1 MPGMRE
7 HNLLT
12 QSVTSAVNE
21 SVMNGQH
28 SASNGNGNGNGHAHR
43 LSHTKRS
50 KSLAMNLLSKSL
62 EIDDDDEQESPP
74 ISRHTVTQI
83 PGPVPD
89 ASAIM
94 RSQSVRASHGS
105 RSQNNSPRFSQS
117 HAPPAL
123 RPVFRDSSS
132 SPHSSEQKEKEKERG
147 KRARFS
153 TNEVAMRKAMHSR
166 HRGSNYLESVVVIK
180 IFALRV
186 HTMIE
191 VVLANKFKIRCTPT
205 HLFWIVGKGWGCF
218 DVQTRQRI
226 KKKKTQGQGVVHQL
240 REGEQLLTIS
250 GKKHRIESISVKEKP
265 SGVDFYSILVA
276 KNDCFFAN
284 DLLVKNSLE

>member
-1 MPGMRE
+1 
-7 HNLLT
+7 
-12 QSVTSAVNE
+12 
-21 SVMNGQH
+21 
-28 SASNGNGNGNGHAHR
+28 
-43 LSHTKRS
+43 
-50 KSLAMNLLSKSL
+50 
-62 EIDDDDEQESPP
+62 
-74 ISRHTVTQI
+74 
-83 PGPVPD
+83 
-89 ASAIM
+89 M

-117 HAPPAL
+117 NGINGLGLNGHAQPAL

-166 HRGSNYLESVVVIK
+166 QRGSNYLESVVVIK

-226 KKKKTQGQGVVHQL
+226 KKKKTQG
-240 REGEQLLTIS
+240 
-250 GKKHRIESISVKEKP
+250 
-265 SGVDFYSILVA
+265 
-276 KNDCFFAN
+276 
-284 DLLVKNSLE
+284 